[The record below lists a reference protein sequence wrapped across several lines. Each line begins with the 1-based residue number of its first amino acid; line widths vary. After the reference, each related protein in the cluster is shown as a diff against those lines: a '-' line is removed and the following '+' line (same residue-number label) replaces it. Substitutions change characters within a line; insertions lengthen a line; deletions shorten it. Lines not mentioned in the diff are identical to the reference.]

1 MVHTHICRDCVK
13 ENRVDEV
20 KERGTKSL
28 DRESMVFGEH
38 TMGGHGKYRYIIN
51 VWFTPTHAVLVVS
64 KTVSR
69 RTGRMKSRREVQS
82 H

>member
-1 MVHTHICRDCVK
+1 MCGASGVRDCVK

-38 TMGGHGKYRYIIN
+38 YPGRHGK
-51 VWFTPTHAVLVVS
+51 
-64 KTVSR
+64 
-69 RTGRMKSRREVQS
+69 
-82 H
+82 